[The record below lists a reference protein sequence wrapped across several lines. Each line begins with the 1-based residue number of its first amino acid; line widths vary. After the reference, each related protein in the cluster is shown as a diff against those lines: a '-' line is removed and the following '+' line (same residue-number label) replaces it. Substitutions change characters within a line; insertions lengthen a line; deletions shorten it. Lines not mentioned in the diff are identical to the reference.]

1 MARIF
6 PDDIKIKVDV
16 EFNVSEQQAKMA
28 LKMLEI
34 YLNANKELQIKEN
47 RNEFTDDV
55 ELVIEDRIKEI

>member
-16 EFNVSEQQAKMA
+16 EFNVSEKQAKMA

-34 YLNANKELQIKEN
+34 YLNANKELKIQEN

-55 ELVIEDRIKEI
+55 ELLIEDRVKEI

>member
-16 EFNVSEQQAKMA
+16 EFNVSEQQVKMA

-34 YLNANKELQIKEN
+34 YLNANKELKIKEN

>member
-16 EFNVSEQQAKMA
+16 EFNVSEKQAKMA

-34 YLNANKELQIKEN
+34 YLNKNKELKIQEN

-55 ELVIEDRIKEI
+55 ELVIEDRDKEI

>member
-16 EFNVSEQQAKMA
+16 ELNVSEKQAKMA

-34 YLNANKELQIKEN
+34 YLNTNKELKIQEN

-55 ELVIEDRIKEI
+55 ELVIEDRDKEI

>member
-16 EFNVSEQQAKMA
+16 ELNVSEKQAKMA

-34 YLNANKELQIKEN
+34 YLNANKELKIQEK
-47 RNEFTDDV
+47 RNEFTDDI
-55 ELVIEDRIKEI
+55 ELLIEDRVKEI